1 MLQQRFLRTDSES
14 TMSSDMEG
22 GISDVELT
30 HTPRGRRMIG
40 TQTTLDGTTLEDML
54 YFLLQEKDLSSS
66 FRGRLSNLL
75 GLEGDEE
82 QAASTH
88 TVTHTHP
95 SQCPTSLT
103 STTIAWL

>member
-1 MLQQRFLRTDSES
+1 
-14 TMSSDMEG
+14 MEG

-82 QAASTH
+82 QVASTD
-88 TVTHTHP
+88 TVTHTP